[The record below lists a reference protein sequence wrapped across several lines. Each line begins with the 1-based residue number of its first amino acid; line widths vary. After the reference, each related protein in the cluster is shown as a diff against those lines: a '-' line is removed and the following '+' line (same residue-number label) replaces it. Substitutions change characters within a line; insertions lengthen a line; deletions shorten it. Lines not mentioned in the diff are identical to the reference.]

1 MNEISKFEEEDF
13 SKDINKIINK
23 YSSKIIDINNNTI
36 KKLIDNKD
44 SEFTSQYSK
53 RTKNSS
59 NFSEKINKN
68 NNIIQID
75 EEDINKNISSSLV
88 NKPIKTDSN
97 IINQKEIE
105 INIENNNININTLN
119 KKEEKINHHHI
130 FNKNMKNKQNIL
142 FSLKNN
148 YKIDKNNSSI
158 YDTSFNKL
166 FNPSDNGKFCLDNK
180 TNINLLKD
188 KNSSNIIK
196 KIMNLE
202 EKQIVKEKK
211 KKNLKED
218 NKKEINHKDKKYINK
233 LFKKKTKK
241 KNRSKIINKNKT
253 SRINYNIKKKKCKFN
268 LLSIIRNILIFLI
281 ATAAIV
287 FYSFVFSNF
296 KK

>member
-1 MNEISKFEEEDF
+1 MNEISEFEEEDL
-13 SKDINKIINK
+13 NKIINK

-36 KKLIDNKD
+36 KKSNDLIDNKD

-59 NFSEKINKN
+59 NCSEKINKN

-119 KKEEKINHHHI
+119 KKEEKINHI

-142 FSLKNN
+142 FSLEKN

-241 KNRSKIINKNKT
+241 KNHNKIINKNKT
-253 SRINYNIKKKKCKFN
+253 NSLNYNIKKKKCKFN

-281 ATAAIV
+281 ATGAIV